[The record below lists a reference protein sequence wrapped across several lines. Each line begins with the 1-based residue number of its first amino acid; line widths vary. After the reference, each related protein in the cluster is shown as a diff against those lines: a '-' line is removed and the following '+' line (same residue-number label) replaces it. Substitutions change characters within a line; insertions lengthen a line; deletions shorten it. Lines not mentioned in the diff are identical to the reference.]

1 MPYIDTHTHLYHSRF
16 DADRDAMMHRALEAG
31 VECMLLPNIDEE
43 SLESM
48 HELHASYPENTR
60 MMMGLHPCS
69 VKEDFE
75 KVLERLEALFDQE
88 HYVAVG
94 EFGVDLYWDKSFFVQ
109 QQEAF
114 RVQMGWAKNRRLPV
128 VLHVR
133 DAFQETFAL
142 MDETHDSEVP
152 GVFHCFTG
160 GTAEVDRIAAY
171 GNYYF
176 GIGGVVTFKNGGLDQ
191 VLDRIPEDR
200 LLLETDSPFLA
211 PVPYRGKRN
220 ESVYLIEVAER
231 VAELKGWTTD
241 EVARV
246 TTANAQRLFGL
257 L

>member
-1 MPYIDTHTHLYHSRF
+1 MPYIDTHTHLYHNRF
-16 DADRDAMMHRALEAG
+16 DADRDAMMQRAMEAG
-31 VECMLLPNIDEE
+31 LDCMLLPNIDED
-43 SLESM
+43 SVKAMQL
-48 HELHASYPENTR
+48 LHATYPEHTR

-75 KVLERLEALFDQE
+75 AVLERLEAYFDE
-88 HYVAVG
+88 GNYVAVG

-114 RVQMGWAKNRRLPV
+114 RTQMAWAKSRRLPV

-133 DAFQETFAL
+133 DAFEETFSL

-160 GTAEVDRIAAY
+160 GAAEVDRIVDY

-231 VAELKGWTTD
+231 VAELKGWTME
-241 EVARV
+241 EVGRV
-246 TTANAQRLFGL
+246 TSANARRLFGL
-257 L
+257 S